1 MSSPTFILV
10 HGGWAGTWCWRELT
24 RVLDARGAAW
34 RALDLPSSRMDAAV
48 TTDLNDDVAAV
59 IEAAKGATSVVL
71 VGHSYG
77 GSVIT
82 QAAPFIDELVGLIY
96 VAALVPLRG
105 ESSTDA
111 SRVVKARTR
120 LDEAIYLDGEI
131 LRLHRDIAG
140 EALYHD
146 CPEVLAN
153 WALDHLSSQTLASFR
168 SERTSLDL
176 DIAKRYIVCSDDR
189 AIDPSTQAVMA
200 SRCNEVVSL
209 ASGHS
214 PFLSQPEALADAIVA
229 PLG

>member
-24 RVLDARGAAW
+24 RVLDTRGVAW
-34 RALDLPSSRMDAAV
+34 RTMDLPSSQIDAPA
-48 TTDLNDDVAAV
+48 TTDLSDDTAAVVAA
-59 IEAAKGATSVVL
+59 ARGAGPVVL

-82 QAAPFIDELVGLIY
+82 QAAPLIDELVGLIY
-96 VAALVPLRG
+96 VAALVPQRC

-111 SRVVKARTR
+111 SRAVKVRTR

-146 CPEVLAN
+146 CPDELAG

-168 SERTSLDL
+168 SERTSPDV
-176 DIAKRYIVCSDDR
+176 DVARRYIVCSDDR

-200 SRCNEVVSL
+200 SRCREVVTL

-214 PFLSQPEALADAIVA
+214 PFLSQPETLADAILA